1 MAALPHT
8 TTTYH
13 HIPPHTH
20 THTHTHTHLLLL
32 LFLDSSNTQDP
43 YKYAGAKP
51 TSFEWGST
59 ADVAALNAWMDGI
72 ATWSSNKG
80 LPIYYGE

>member
-20 THTHTHTHLLLL
+20 THTHTHTHLL